1 MAITYDL
8 RVLHVSDTVEQLEE
22 IAFCRIEREI
32 ANVKTGRRDFN
43 PFGFARGSRRL
54 CAIPRLCYCFL
65 RLAAIPEKFGN
76 PLPKRLFLRLRR
88 FLLSS
93 KAFLISSTSAPT
105 ARAA

>member
-32 ANVKTGRRDFN
+32 ANVKTGRCDFN

-54 CAIPRLCYCFL
+54 RAIPRLCCCFL
-65 RLAAIPEKFGN
+65 LLAAIPEKLGN

-88 FLLSS
+88 FLFCS
-93 KAFLISSTSAPT
+93 KAFLISSASAPT